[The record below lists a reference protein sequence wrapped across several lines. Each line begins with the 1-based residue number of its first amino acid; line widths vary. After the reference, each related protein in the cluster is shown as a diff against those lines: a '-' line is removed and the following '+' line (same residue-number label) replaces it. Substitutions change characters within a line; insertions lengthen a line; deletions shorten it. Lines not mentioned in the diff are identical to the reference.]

1 MAGPQQFCTFYLEN
15 YLFGIELL
23 KVQEVIQQLELTEVP
38 LAPFVVRGLMNLR
51 GQIVIAVDLRRQL
64 ELADRPPDKVP
75 MNVVV
80 RAGGDAV
87 SLLVDDIGDVVE
99 VGEETFEPPPETLH
113 GRVRSVIL
121 GVHKL
126 DKQLMHVLDT
136 DRACAMDEQPAPSS
150 DSTEAG
156 NPTLPRRVLFRNPEE
171 KNK

>member
-1 MAGPQQFCTFYLEN
+1 MAYPQQFCTFYLEN
-15 YLFGIELL
+15 VLFGVELL

-64 ELADRPPDKVP
+64 ELPERPPDKLP
-75 MNVVV
+75 MNIVV
-80 RAGGDAV
+80 RDGEDAI

-99 VGEETFEPPPETLH
+99 VEDESFEPPPETLQ
-113 GRVRSVIL
+113 GKVRAVIL

-136 DRACAMDEQPAPSS
+136 ERACVMDER
-150 DSTEAG
+150 TEVA
-156 NPTLPRRVLFRNPEE
+156 TLDR
-171 KNK
+171 